1 MNEKET
7 AMSFLLTLIIQIAV
21 IIIVSRLIGIL
32 FRKINQPQVVGEMIA
47 GIILGPSILGL
58 LAPNLFAFIFSPAS
72 LKYLNALSQIGLL
85 LFMFIIGL
93 EFDQKLLK
101 GRGHAALLISHVSI
115 ILPFMLGTLISLY
128 LYPFLSSKQVTFT
141 AFALFVGASMSI
153 TAFPVLAR
161 ILSEKNLI
169 KTKIGTITIACAA
182 INDLTAWSILAF
194 VVTIVRAG
202 SNNIPLWLTLTGAV
216 VFILIMIFAIR
227 PLAAKL
233 EVYYENK
240 GNVLTNDILGM
251 VILLMLFSAW
261 TTEWLGIH
269 ALFGAFF
276 MGAMMPRNK
285 YFINSIVEKLN
296 DITVVLLLPIFFALT
311 GLNTNV
317 GLIKR
322 NSNVDVFRDYTGSS
336 GNRKNGRINNCSK
349 NICIKLA

>member
-128 LYPFLSSKQVTFT
+128 LYPFLSSKQVTFM

-153 TAFPVLAR
+153 MAFPVLAR

-233 EVYYENK
+233 EVDHENK
-240 GNVLTNDILGM
+240 GNVLTNGYLGM
-251 VILLMLFSAW
+251 
-261 TTEWLGIH
+261 
-269 ALFGAFF
+269 AF
-276 MGAMMPRNK
+276 
-285 YFINSIVEKLN
+285 
-296 DITVVLLLPIFFALT
+296 D
-311 GLNTNV
+311 
-317 GLIKR
+317 
-322 NSNVDVFRDYTGSS
+322 
-336 GNRKNGRINNCSK
+336 
-349 NICIKLA
+349 